1 MSVFEVIEFL
11 YFFLI
16 AWIFYCQGRTNEE
29 EPVRTT
35 PPSARCFIRYALTC
49 MPYQQGAD
57 DEEKDGDEESLQN
70 INKRLTWL
78 IWMHLEGRA
87 DVETLFTP

>member
-1 MSVFEVIEFL
+1 
-11 YFFLI
+11 
-16 AWIFYCQGRTNEE
+16 
-29 EPVRTT
+29 
-35 PPSARCFIRYALTC
+35 
-49 MPYQQGAD
+49 MPHQQDAD

-87 DVETLFTP
+87 DVETFFTPWLV